1 MFTQKFVHT
10 YPEIQKA
17 MIFEPCEYIAYAKNK
32 NTFKK
37 RVNTNVQCLHKNLY
51 THILCVFIC

>member
-32 NTFKK
+32 NTF
-37 RVNTNVQCLHKNLY
+37 
-51 THILCVFIC
+51 